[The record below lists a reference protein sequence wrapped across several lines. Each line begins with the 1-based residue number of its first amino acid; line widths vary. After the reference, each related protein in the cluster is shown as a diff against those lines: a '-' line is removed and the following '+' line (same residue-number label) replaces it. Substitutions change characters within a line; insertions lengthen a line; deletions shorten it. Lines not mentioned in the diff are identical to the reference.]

1 MVEASVHVPFAGV
14 CVYCH
19 IKVVLVVAV
28 LTHVVHWFNTCL
40 RSMLY
45 RASTSNVIHAHT
57 NSTNQFMN

>member
-28 LTHVVHWFNTCL
+28 LTHVVHWFNPLGANDEFTRHLLLC
-40 RSMLY
+40 
-45 RASTSNVIHAHT
+45 T
-57 NSTNQFMN
+57 